1 MRRFQQTTGPVMAKG
16 VEDTAFYR
24 YNRFVALNEV
34 GGNPGAWAL
43 PVDAFHLANMERAE
57 RFPRQLLTTFT
68 HDTKRSPDVRAR
80 LLALTWH
87 VDEWAELARRELDFA
102 DANEAYFAL
111 QTLVGAW
118 PIEHERIDAYFEK
131 AFRESKLRTNWL
143 EPDEE
148 WEGRI
153 KEWARSKR
161 DAAGALAERIRAE
174 GERISLGD
182 ARPQAHEPR
191 RAGHLPGRRGR
202 GARARRPRQPPAR
215 RLGARLRS
223 CSRRTRSREPEALG
237 HVAAA
242 RPARA
247 PPEAF
252 AGGYMPVAAAPDVC
266 AFMRGAGR
274 ARRRAAR
281 AVRAA
286 GGGRRGRLAGRARA
300 SASRFAC
307 ISTGTVLTF
316 YRRTRVEPQ
325 GRTTKCHH
333 CF

>member
-57 RFPRQLLTTFT
+57 RFPLQLLTAYT

-102 DANEAYFAL
+102 DRNEAYFAL

-131 AFRESKLRTNWL
+131 AFRESKVRTNWL

-161 DAAGALAERIRAE
+161 DVAGALAERIQAE
-174 GERISLGD
+174 GRRISLAMLVLRLTSPGVPDIYQGD
-182 ARPQAHEPR
+182 EAEALALVDPDN
-191 RAGHLPGRRGR
+191 
-202 GARARRPRQPPAR
+202 RRPVDW
-215 RLGARLRS
+215 ARLAQLLGEEPLREPKLWITS
-223 CSRRTRSREPEALG
+223 QLLGLRRSRPG
-237 HVAAA
+237 
-242 RPARA
+242 
-247 PPEAF
+247 AF
-252 AGGYMPVAAAPDVC
+252 SGGYMPVARRPTC
-266 AFMRGAGR
+266 ARSCAGR
-274 ARRRAAR
+274 TFWSSCRSRRPRPPRWTSQAT
-281 AVRAA
+281 
-286 GGGRRGRLAGRARA
+286 GTTFSS

-307 ISTGTVLTF
+307 ISKGKLYVLA
-316 YRRTRVEPQ
+316 
-325 GRTTKCHH
+325 
-333 CF
+333 